1 METNERTIKDII
13 TTLDKLII
21 FQRETNEAREKERK
35 AREKERE
42 AREKERE
49 SREKERE
56 RERKERKEREKKREK
71 KCESER
77 AEREA
82 REKKREKKRESE
94 RAEREARE
102 KKREKEHEANLKRWD
117 KYDKKSKKA
126 DLKFEKMLNKIQ
138 FGQKNMDRLQSE
150 VGGIGRSNG
159 AFAENSFRLFFANNF
174 FINGVQYEISEL
186 NKNRRI
192 NSLNLEAEY
201 DVVLTNSNKILIV
214 EIKYKLEKQD
224 IRDFCNKKI
233 PKFKKL
239 FSEYKDYTIYG
250 AVAGLSYES
259 GADKTAMNK
268 GLLFFTQNGKNV
280 IKLSKDNM
288 ELSEF

>member
-56 RERKERKEREKKREK
+56 KDREKDREK
-71 KCESER
+71 RK
-77 AEREA
+77 A
-82 REKKREKKRESE
+82 REK
-94 RAEREARE
+94 EREARE